1 MEEEF
6 KQISRKIA
14 ISQKLYDR
22 CRGTITKPGYYVVSA
37 LSGFGRTRN
46 KRFVFFLY
54 DETYISTRQP
64 TEAEATL

>member
-1 MEEEF
+1 MEGEF

-14 ISQKLYDR
+14 ISQKLYNR
-22 CRGTITKPGYYVVSA
+22 KGFVSCYYHRAWVSA

-46 KRFVFFLY
+46 KRFFFLY